1 VMGRSTGP
9 THLLDLDSSAMYTS
23 DTLVQAELP
32 DVSVIELLGH
42 RLRYMSFRFG
52 KFRNIRFNSRT

>member
-1 VMGRSTGP
+1 MMGRLAGP

-23 DTLVQAELP
+23 DALVQPELP
-32 DVSVIELLGH
+32 DVSVTELLGH

-52 KFRNIRFNSRT
+52 KFRNS